1 MNLGGVVRASRGLVL
16 AFLLLVSLLT
26 SLGPARADDALDP
39 AAPDA
44 GAEPS
49 ADVGPAPDA
58 GAEAAPDAGTEAAPD
73 AGPTDDAPSTD
84 AANGDASADAANGDA
99 GPNGDAAPS
108 ADAGTGDAGPSG
120 DATPSAA
127 PPGSTHDEVPPM
139 SELMPDAADMQPI
152 DLDGDGVIDPEEEP
166 LTFDVPDGLA
176 GADFVASFT
185 ALVEKMREKIIAK
198 MIYKTTQ
205 KQSKTMGLLM
215 MIMLGL
221 TAAGVL
227 ILLTPLFLAKKYP
240 GKEKLVWKGALLATF
255 AYISTMLVFT
265 GAVFLLRTA
274 KNETAMLV
282 NPPLAIANASFDA
295 VHDQVAFLTSTPG
308 GEDDVRVLLEP
319 PIAALAAGSEDGMLE
334 AVLDNVSQ
342 FKDDFSVFKA
352 LANFFKGLGWLF
364 ASVSTILVIVAVVMF
379 MLSQKSLLRDIL
391 RLPTQVASGD
401 VANFGAAYGAMQR
414 RTGKEVLALVLAI
427 LVLLASAF
435 IAGFLLYL
443 ALSPAVAALFDYL
456 MANIAYVL
464 TPGDAS
470 RLVVYGSLFGYG
482 LFLGLIVVL
491 IILGNAFFVGKFQKV
506 IQQKFRHGIPAPTYK
521 KFWLWGPL
529 AAIWVQVLPV
539 AILFLTSFI
548 LDKMVDGRGDISWET
563 ALLVGPL
570 GQLAALP
577 LLFWIFQG
585 FRALKFL
592 LKFDHLIDSPEKKA
606 AKAVK
611 AAA

>member
-1 MNLGGVVRASRGLVL
+1 MNIGGVVRASRGLVL
-16 AFLLLVSLLT
+16 ALFLVASALPS
-26 SLGPARADDALDP
+26 AFADDPTDAGDTAAEADATAGEADATAGEQADAATSDAATSDAVQADAGPTEQADAQADATP
-39 AAPDA
+39 ADATAEAADA
-44 GAEPS
+44 GAS
-49 ADVGPAPDA
+49 
-58 GAEAAPDAGTEAAPD
+58 PD
-73 AGPTDDAPSTD
+73 AGPA
-84 AANGDASADAANGDA
+84 
-99 GPNGDAAPS
+99 
-108 ADAGTGDAGPSG
+108 ADAGAAAAG
-120 DATPSAA
+120 SA
-127 PPGSTHDEVPPM
+127 GSPHDEVPPM
-139 SELMPDAADMQPI
+139 SELMPDAADMQPV

-176 GADFVASFT
+176 GADFLASFT
-185 ALVEKMREKIIAK
+185 ALVEKMREKIITK

-221 TAAGVL
+221 TAAGVF

-295 VHDQVAFLTSTPG
+295 IHDQVAFLTSAPG
-308 GEDDVRVLLEP
+308 GENDVRVLLEP

-342 FKDDFSVFKA
+342 FKEDFSVFKA

-391 RLPTQVASGD
+391 RLPTQVAGGD
-401 VANFGAAYGAMQR
+401 VANFGAAFGAMQK

-427 LVLLASAF
+427 GVLLASAF
-435 IAGFLLYL
+435 IAGFLLYM
-443 ALSPAVAALFDYL
+443 ALTPAVAALFDYL

-482 LFLGLIVVL
+482 IFLGLVVVL

-539 AILFLTSFI
+539 AILFLSSFV
-548 LDKMVDGRGDISWET
+548 LDKMFEGRSGDMSWET

-570 GQLAALP
+570 GQLVALP

-592 LKFDHLIDSPEKKA
+592 LKFDHLVDSPEKKA
-606 AKAVK
+606 AKLAKAV
-611 AAA
+611 A

>member
-1 MNLGGVVRASRGLVL
+1 MTIGGVVRASRGLVL
-16 AFLLLVSLLT
+16 ALFLVASALPSAFADDPT
-26 SLGPARADDALDP
+26 DAGDTAAEADATAGEADTAAQADDAQAD
-39 AAPDA
+39 AAPADAAPADDAQADAGPTEQADAQTDATPADATAEAADA
-44 GAEPS
+44 GAS
-49 ADVGPAPDA
+49 
-58 GAEAAPDAGTEAAPD
+58 PD
-73 AGPTDDAPSTD
+73 AGPA
-84 AANGDASADAANGDA
+84 
-99 GPNGDAAPS
+99 
-108 ADAGTGDAGPSG
+108 ADAGAA
-120 DATPSAA
+120 ATPGSAA
-127 PPGSTHDEVPPM
+127 DAPRDEVPPM
-139 SELMPDAADMQPI
+139 SELMPDAADMRPV

-185 ALVEKMREKIIAK
+185 ALVEKMREKIITK

-221 TAAGVL
+221 TAAGVF

-295 VHDQVAFLTSTPG
+295 VHHQVAFLTSSPG

-342 FKDDFSVFKA
+342 FKDDFTVFKA

-391 RLPTQVASGD
+391 RLPTQVAGGD
-401 VANFGAAYGAMQR
+401 VANFGAAFGAMQK
-414 RTGKEVLALVLAI
+414 RTGKEVLALILAI
-427 LVLLASAF
+427 GVLLASAF
-435 IAGFLLYL
+435 IAGFLLYM
-443 ALSPAVAALFDYL
+443 ALTPAVAALFDYL

-482 LFLGLIVVL
+482 IFLGLVVVL

-506 IQQKFRHGIPAPTYK
+506 VQQKFRHGIPAPTYK

-548 LDKMVDGRGDISWET
+548 LDKMFEGRSGDMSWET

-570 GQLAALP
+570 GQLVALP

-592 LKFDHLIDSPEKKA
+592 LKFDHLVDSPEKKA
-606 AKAVK
+606 PKLAKAV
-611 AAA
+611 A

>member
-1 MNLGGVVRASRGLVL
+1 MNIGGVVRASRGLVL
-16 AFLLLVSLLT
+16 ALFLVASALPS
-26 SLGPARADDALDP
+26 AFADDPTDAGDT
-39 AAPDA
+39 AAEPDATAGEADATAGEQADAATSDAATSDAVQAEAADA
-44 GAEPS
+44 GAS
-49 ADVGPAPDA
+49 
-58 GAEAAPDAGTEAAPD
+58 PD
-73 AGPTDDAPSTD
+73 AGPA
-84 AANGDASADAANGDA
+84 
-99 GPNGDAAPS
+99 
-108 ADAGTGDAGPSG
+108 ADAGAAAAGP
-120 DATPSAA
+120 A
-127 PPGSTHDEVPPM
+127 GSPHDEVPPM
-139 SELMPDAADMQPI
+139 SELMPDAADMQPV

-176 GADFVASFT
+176 GADFLASFT
-185 ALVEKMREKIIAK
+185 ALVEKMREKIITK

-221 TAAGVL
+221 TAAGVF

-295 VHDQVAFLTSTPG
+295 IHDQVAFLTSAPG

-342 FKDDFSVFKA
+342 FKEDFSVFKA

-391 RLPTQVASGD
+391 RLPTQVAGGD
-401 VANFGAAYGAMQR
+401 VANFGAAFGTMQK

-427 LVLLASAF
+427 GVLLASAF
-435 IAGFLLYL
+435 IAGFLLYM
-443 ALSPAVAALFDYL
+443 ALTPAVAALFDYL

-482 LFLGLIVVL
+482 IFLGLVVVL

-539 AILFLTSFI
+539 AILFLSSFV
-548 LDKMVDGRGDISWET
+548 LDKMFEGRSGDMSWET

-570 GQLAALP
+570 GQLVALP

-592 LKFDHLIDSPEKKA
+592 LKFDHLVDSPEKKA
-606 AKAVK
+606 AKLAKAV
-611 AAA
+611 A

>member
-1 MNLGGVVRASRGLVL
+1 MNIGGVVRASRGLVL
-16 AFLLLVSLLT
+16 ALFLVASALPS
-26 SLGPARADDALDP
+26 AFADDPTDAGDTAAEADATAGEADATAGEQADAATSDAATSDAATSDAGPTEQADATP
-39 AAPDA
+39 ADATAEAADA
-44 GAEPS
+44 GAS
-49 ADVGPAPDA
+49 
-58 GAEAAPDAGTEAAPD
+58 PD
-73 AGPTDDAPSTD
+73 AGPA
-84 AANGDASADAANGDA
+84 
-99 GPNGDAAPS
+99 
-108 ADAGTGDAGPSG
+108 ADAGAAAAG
-120 DATPSAA
+120 SA
-127 PPGSTHDEVPPM
+127 GSPHDEVPPM
-139 SELMPDAADMQPI
+139 SELMPDAADMQPV

-176 GADFVASFT
+176 GADFLASFT
-185 ALVEKMREKIIAK
+185 ALVEKMREKIITK
-198 MIYKTTQ
+198 MVYKTTQ

-221 TAAGVL
+221 TAAGVF

-295 VHDQVAFLTSTPG
+295 IHDQVAFLTSAPG
-308 GEDDVRVLLEP
+308 GENDVRVLLEP

-342 FKDDFSVFKA
+342 FKDDFTVFKA

-391 RLPTQVASGD
+391 RLPTQVAGGD
-401 VANFGAAYGAMQR
+401 VANFGAAFGAMQK

-427 LVLLASAF
+427 GVLLASAF
-435 IAGFLLYL
+435 IAGFLLYM
-443 ALSPAVAALFDYL
+443 ALTPAVAALFDYL

-482 LFLGLIVVL
+482 IFLGLVVVL

-539 AILFLTSFI
+539 AILFLSSFV
-548 LDKMVDGRGDISWET
+548 LDKLVESRGADVSWET

-570 GQLAALP
+570 GQLVALP

-592 LKFDHLIDSPEKKA
+592 MKFDHLVDSPEQKP
-606 AKAVK
+606 AKLAK